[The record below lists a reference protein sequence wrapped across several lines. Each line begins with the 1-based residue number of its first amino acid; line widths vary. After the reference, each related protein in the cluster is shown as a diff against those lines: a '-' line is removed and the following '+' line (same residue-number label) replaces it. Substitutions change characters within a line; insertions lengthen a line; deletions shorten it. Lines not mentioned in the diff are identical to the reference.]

1 MGTERAL
8 STDLEKQQWD
18 GEKLQPPDRRDSE
31 EPPVSWVSQFPA
43 MSHLLTHTQVES
55 AIQHPPKDET
65 LDRVTTHGSTKSK
78 ISRVVTRLTTRTKK
92 EKERLEPEKI
102 PVTDLDAGLIGW
114 EGQDDPEMPLNF
126 SHSRKWLLLSLLSS
140 ITLISPL
147 ASSMFAP
154 GVSFMD
160 ETFHNDNLTISSF
173 TVSIFVLGY
182 AVGPL
187 FLSPLSEIYGRR
199 PVLGCANMLFCVW
212 QIGCALAP
220 SISTLIVFRFF
231 AGIGGSGCLTI
242 GGGVI
247 SDLFRREQRGTAMA
261 LYSLGPLMGPVIGP
275 ICGGFIAE
283 RAGWRCKYFRII
295 VHMATSNIFQGCF
308 GSSLSRAQF

>member
-1 MGTERAL
+1 ML
-8 STDLEKQQWD
+8 N
-18 GEKLQPPDRRDSE
+18 
-31 EPPVSWVSQFPA
+31 
-43 MSHLLTHTQVES
+43 
-55 AIQHPPKDET
+55 
-65 LDRVTTHGSTKSK
+65 
-78 ISRVVTRLTTRTKK
+78 
-92 EKERLEPEKI
+92 PELV
-102 PVTDLDAGLIGW
+102 PVTDLDAGVVGW
-114 EGQDDPEMPLNF
+114 EGQDDPDMPLNF
-126 SHSRKWLLLSLLSS
+126 PSRRKWLLLGLISS

-160 ETFHNDNLTISSF
+160 VDLHNTNTTISAL

-182 AVGPL
+182 VVGPL

-199 PVLGCANMLFCVW
+199 PVLFVANALFCVW

-220 SISTLIVFRFF
+220 NISALIVFRFF

-247 SDLFRREQRGTAMA
+247 ADMFRREQRGMATAIYGA
-261 LYSLGPLMGPVIGP
+261 GPLLGPVIGP

-283 RAGWRCKYFRII
+283 RAGWRCKSFLKTLPDLEL
-295 VHMATSNIFQGCF
+295 V
-308 GSSLSRAQF
+308 